1 MKQETLEEV
10 AERLYREYPTNPIDN
25 LEWNYNRDINCFRK
39 RKAFIN
45 GAKWQQEQDKNKFS
59 EEDMR
64 KAYSIG
70 WITRERFD
78 DLSPDIIYP
87 KGLDYE
93 EKQDYAFNEWFE
105 QFKNK

>member
-1 MKQETLEEV
+1 MKNKETLEET
-10 AERLYREYPTNPIDN
+10 AERYT
-25 LEWNYNRDINCFRK
+25 RDTTIFLQGVEEGIKEQQK
-39 RKAFIN
+39 RSY
-45 GAKWQQEQDKNKFS
+45 S

-78 DLSPDIIYP
+78 DLSPDIVYP

-93 EKQDYAFNEWFE
+93 EKQDYAFNLWFE
-105 QFKNK
+105 QIKKK

>member
-10 AERLYREYPTNPIDN
+10 AENYAKSISSIKPFFRESTKKTFID
-25 LEWNYNRDINCFRK
+25 
-39 RKAFIN
+39 A
-45 GAKWQQEQDKNKFS
+45 AKYQQEQDKNRYS
-59 EEDMR
+59 EEDMK

-93 EKQDYAFNEWFE
+93 EKQDYAFNLWFE
-105 QFKNK
+105 QFKKK